1 MAGYMTAIS
10 LAQRLGERDVV
21 SLLQKS
27 LAEEQAAEQTLRK
40 IAGVLIKSANV
51 EVEAEV

>member
-1 MAGYMTAIS
+1 MTAIS
-10 LAQRLGERDVV
+10 LAQRLGAREVV

-40 IAGVLIKSANV
+40 IASKLIQSANV
-51 EVEAEV
+51 EVQA